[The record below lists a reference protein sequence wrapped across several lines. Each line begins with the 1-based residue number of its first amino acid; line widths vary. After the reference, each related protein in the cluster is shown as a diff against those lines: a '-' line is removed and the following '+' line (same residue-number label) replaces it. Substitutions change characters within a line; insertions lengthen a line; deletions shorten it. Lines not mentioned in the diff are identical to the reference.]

1 MKNIVRSL
9 SVLTAFLLITLFVVS
24 CSNEQSI
31 NSIIKPHSG
40 ARDGAGTN
48 GTPPD
53 PDARPHRGRIQMQG
67 NDINVSPEPSW
78 SWAYDYP
85 VTKQE
90 ALTRLDVLYNN
101 LTTRQKEDR
110 SQAYQ
115 KAKTFISNA
124 PTSGYSSVIRRT
136 FQNSPVRDNTIRI
149 DIEILAGDAFTN
161 WWHIGLRCT

>member
-1 MKNIVRSL
+1 MKNLIRL
-9 SVLTAFLLITLFVVS
+9 LTTLIASLLITALVVS
-24 CSNEQSI
+24 CSNEQ
-31 NSIIKPHSG
+31 NSNSVIKPHSG
-40 ARDGAGTN
+40 ARDGAVTN

-53 PDARPHRGRIQMQG
+53 PDARAYRGRIQMQG
-67 NDINVSPEPSW
+67 NDMNPETSW
-78 SWAYDYP
+78 AWAYDFP

-90 ALTRLDVLYNN
+90 ALTNLDVLYNN

-115 KAKTFISNA
+115 KARSFISSA

-149 DIEILAGDAFTN
+149 DIEILAGNAFTN
-161 WWHIGLRCT
+161 